1 MVNSRKM
8 RKMCIKPPIFEKGSD
23 ILKKIKKIDINSV
36 KITFENMANDKS
48 QLGLAL
54 VEEAEFMKNTL
65 EQLKAKV
72 ISDGVVTSMC
82 QGKYDID
89 RANPALSQYN
99 MLIKNYQ
106 SCINNIVNLLPKDDI
121 PNEDNFDDDD
131 L

>member
-1 MVNSRKM
+1 M
-8 RKMCIKPPIFEKGSD
+8 
-23 ILKKIKKIDINSV
+23 KKIKRIDLNSV

-48 QLGLAL
+48 NLGLAL
-54 VEEAEFMKNTL
+54 IEEAEFMKSTL
-65 EQLKAKV
+65 EQLKSK
-72 ISDGVVTSMC
+72 IKSDGVVTSMC

-106 SCINNIVNLLPKDDI
+106 SCINNIVNLLPKDNF
-121 PNEDNFDDDD
+121 PNEDNFDDDE